1 MTLDRKEKLNQ
12 HSNNVNLHPVDVSY
26 DLLKRY
32 NDNVEF
38 NPTDSDSSSERNKIK
53 KVFYSF
59 MKEAADAF
67 NHNFVRNSN
76 AFISND
82 GKIDPDFE
90 FSWIN
95 DSYVKSQQKFQLGN

>member
-1 MTLDRKEKLNQ
+1 
-12 HSNNVNLHPVDVSY
+12 
-26 DLLKRY
+26 
-32 NDNVEF
+32 
-38 NPTDSDSSSERNKIK
+38 
-53 KVFYSF
+53 
-59 MKEAADAF
+59 MKEAADAS
-67 NHNFVRNSN
+67 NHNFVRNYN

>member
-1 MTLDRKEKLNQ
+1 
-12 HSNNVNLHPVDVSY
+12 
-26 DLLKRY
+26 
-32 NDNVEF
+32 
-38 NPTDSDSSSERNKIK
+38 
-53 KVFYSF
+53 

-95 DSYVKSQQKFQLGN
+95 DSYVKSQQKFQLGNQVLDPINDERLLLEILLPAKVWLTVFELASTYDLINLAHTSKHLRCLVLFKFSIYFE